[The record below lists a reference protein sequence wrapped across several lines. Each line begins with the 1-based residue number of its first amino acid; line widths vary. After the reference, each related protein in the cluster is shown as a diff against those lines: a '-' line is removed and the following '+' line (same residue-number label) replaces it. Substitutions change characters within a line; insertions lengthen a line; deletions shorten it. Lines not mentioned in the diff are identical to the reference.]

1 MTIFL
6 LIQISEAHSVC
17 ETNNDCQC
25 VNVKVKTDLK
35 RKGRGGER
43 RDWAG
48 LWQTW
53 YNVTRGERREL
64 KVTPAMVRHFS
75 S

>member
-1 MTIFL
+1 MTIFVYSFKSAKRIL
-6 LIQISEAHSVC
+6 YVKQIK
-17 ETNNDCQC
+17 TI
-25 VNVKVKTDLK
+25 NVKVKTDLN

>member
-1 MTIFL
+1 MTIFVYSFKSAKRIL
-6 LIQISEAHSVC
+6 YVKQIK
-17 ETNNDCQC
+17 TI
-25 VNVKVKTDLK
+25 NVKVKTDLN
-35 RKGRGGER
+35 RKGGGGER

>member
-1 MTIFL
+1 M
-6 LIQISEAHSVC
+6 S
-17 ETNNDCQC
+17 
-25 VNVKVKTDLK
+25 VNVKVKTDLN

>member
-1 MTIFL
+1 MT
-6 LIQISEAHSVC
+6 
-17 ETNNDCQC
+17 
-25 VNVKVKTDLK
+25 VNVKVKTDLN
-35 RKGRGGER
+35 RKGGGGER